1 MVVAR
6 SWGEREMGNYCL
18 VGIEFQFFKMKRI
31 MERDGSDGWTTLYLI
46 SLFCILN
53 DGKFYVM
60 NVLPPLQK
68 GKNWVYF
75 LTVLTVLG
83 LTV

>member
-1 MVVAR
+1 
-6 SWGEREMGNYCL
+6 
-18 VGIEFQFFKMKRI
+18 